1 MRLTPWRA
9 MPPKDAIS
17 GLDRDRLEKRL
28 AKLVGGPDA
37 GATHAPAQ
45 VDAAIVPDPGK
56 PAPGG
61 EPDGGTTALVE
72 VGVVLD
78 AVALPV
84 QSQKPGNGVEIR
96 SGERKRRRR
105 RKAGFLLFFGGMILV
120 LFLGRANPAARGS
133 GAFPVS
139 APGHSAGPA
148 SSLHFPGAPHG
159 ALWRRVTHLDP

>member
-1 MRLTPWRA
+1 MRLTPWSA

-105 RKAGFLLFFGGMILV
+105 RKA
-120 LFLGRANPAARGS
+120 RAAPPRQVRARHRR
-133 GAFPVS
+133 PVR
-139 APGHSAGPA
+139 AVRR
-148 SSLHFPGAPHG
+148 
-159 ALWRRVTHLDP
+159 RRV